1 MKMSFP
7 VVELGSMSMTEGIGI
22 GPFETADEN
31 LSMSLALELN
41 EVGGSMDGVEYM
53 FINGMKYETLS

>member
-1 MKMSFP
+1 
-7 VVELGSMSMTEGIGI
+7 MSMTEGIGF